1 MPVFIA
7 SLLGGL
13 INVAGSIAGRV
24 LIALGISVVT
34 FTGLSTSLT
43 WLRDMALTNLQSL
56 PPSIIG
62 LLGVLKVG
70 VCISMLA
77 SAYVARMT
85 IDGLTGDTLK
95 RWVGK

>member
-7 SLLGGL
+7 ALLGGL
-13 INVAGSIAGRV
+13 MNVAGSLAGRV

-34 FTGLSTSLT
+34 FSGLSVSLT
-43 WLRDMALTNLQSL
+43 WLRDMALSNLQSL

-62 LLGVLKVG
+62 LLGVMKVG

-85 IDGLTGDTLK
+85 INGLTGDTMK
-95 RWVGK
+95 KWVGK